1 MIEVTNLNIY
11 WIMKY
16 LPIILILWIPLIV
29 LIVQCIRWNSKD
41 EYGSYG
47 FGMFWG
53 FSIAA
58 LFVLEMGCIYKYKS
72 IYEHD
77 PKVMDV
83 YQGKTTIEYTIRDGV
98 KVDSIVVFKENY
110 DWSNR
115 TTK

>member
-58 LFVLEMGCIYKYKS
+58 LFVLEMGCIYKS

>member
-16 LPIILILWIPLIV
+16 LPIILILGIPLIV
-29 LIVQCIRWNSKD
+29 LIVQCIWWNSKD
-41 EYGSYG
+41 EYRSYG
-47 FGMFWG
+47 FGVFCG

-58 LFVLEMGCIYKYKS
+58 LFVLGIGCIYS

-77 PKVMDV
+77 PKAMDV
-83 YQGKTTIEYTIRDGV
+83 YQGKTTIEYIIRDGV

-110 DWSNR
+110 DE
-115 TTK
+115 K

>member
-1 MIEVTNLNIY
+1 
-11 WIMKY
+11 
-16 LPIILILWIPLIV
+16 
-29 LIVQCIRWNSKD
+29 
-41 EYGSYG
+41 
-47 FGMFWG
+47 MFCG

-58 LFVLEMGCIYKYKS
+58 LFVLEMGCIYKS

-110 DWSNR
+110 D
-115 TTK
+115 

>member
-1 MIEVTNLNIY
+1 
-11 WIMKY
+11 MKY
-16 LPIILILWIPLIV
+16 LPIILILGIPLIV

-47 FGMFWG
+47 FGMFCG

-58 LFVLEMGCIYKYKS
+58 LFVLEIACIYKYKS

-77 PKVMDV
+77 SKAMDV
-83 YQGKTTIEYTIRDGV
+83 YQGKTTIEYIIRDGV

-110 DWSNR
+110 DE
-115 TTK
+115 K

>member
-11 WIMKY
+11 WIIKY

-58 LFVLEMGCIYKYKS
+58 LFVLEMGCIYKS